1 MLRFALR
8 QNLPRILERV
18 HLTIG
23 HRSSNASSN
32 AVSFTDND
40 GVLPHIDRLS
50 SIDRAFF
57 NICVISLRY
66 RVDEFKDM
74 KQTIVEKPA
83 FKVNGFIILS
93 ACVVLAL
100 VGAWLAVSNVAIES
114 IVTKGVKAVESLGDP
129 DEVVAG
135 IIATILVIIVPSISG
150 FFTVEPNQ
158 AVVLTLF
165 GNYVGTVRDSGFWW
179 TNPFTRKQKISLRV
193 RNFSSKIIKVND
205 AEGSPIEIAAVV
217 VWQVVDSAKSTF
229 AVDDYQE
236 FVAIQSETAIR
247 ALAIRYPYDSP
258 EHSDIPS
265 LRGIPEEI
273 AQALQ
278 TELQARLMV
287 TGVEVIEARLSHL
300 AYAPEIAQMMLRRQ
314 QAKALVDARRQI
326 VDGAMGMVNDAL
338 TRLSTD
344 GVVELDDER
353 KAAMINNLLVV
364 LTAEQTALPVI
375 NTGTLYS

>member
-1 MLRFALR
+1 
-8 QNLPRILERV
+8 
-18 HLTIG
+18 
-23 HRSSNASSN
+23 
-32 AVSFTDND
+32 
-40 GVLPHIDRLS
+40 
-50 SIDRAFF
+50 
-57 NICVISLRY
+57 
-66 RVDEFKDM
+66 M
-74 KQTIVEKPA
+74 KQLIVEKPA
-83 FKVNGFIILS
+83 FKVNGFLILA
-93 ACVVLAL
+93 ACVALGL
-100 VGAWLAVSNVAIES
+100 VGASLAFSNVVIKS
-114 IVTKGVKAVESLGDP
+114 IITNGMQAVTSVGEP

-135 IIATILVIIVPSISG
+135 VIATILVVVVPAISG

-165 GNYVGTVRDSGFWW
+165 GNYVGTVRESGFWW
-179 TNPFTRKQKISLRV
+179 TNPFTSKQKISLRV

-217 VWQVVDSAKSTF
+217 VWQVLDSAKSTF
-229 AVDDYQE
+229 AVNDYEE

-258 EHSDIPS
+258 ENSNIPS

-278 TELQARLMV
+278 AELQTRLMV

-338 TRLSTD
+338 ARLSTE
-344 GVVELDDER
+344 GMVALDDDR

-364 LTAEQTALPVI
+364 LTSEQTAQPVI